1 MRVPVFILLAILVSS
16 AAADC
21 VPMTDEI
28 GRMDLRNIRLAAAD
42 GRQVDLEVRV
52 ADSGRERAAGFQH
65 VCPETA
71 DTVSILFLFPRSGT
85 PRFHMKNVY
94 MPLDIAFIGDNGE
107 INSIQTMRPYVIGA
121 RENEHKLWSPPA
133 PVVAALEVRAGLFQ
147 ELGVEANE
155 WTVTLRR

>member
-1 MRVPVFILLAILVSS
+1 MRVTVLILLAILAHG

-21 VPMTDEI
+21 VPMTEEI
-28 GRMDLRNIRLAAAD
+28 GQMDVRNVRLAAAD

-71 DTVSILFLFPRSGT
+71 DAVSILFLFSQSVT

-94 MPLDIAFIGDNGE
+94 MPLDIAFIDNTGE
-107 INSIQTMRPYVIGA
+107 ISSIQTMRPYVSGA
-121 RENEHKLWSPPA
+121 REKKLWGPPA
-133 PVVAALEVRAGLFQ
+133 PVVAALEVRAGLFRD
-147 ELGVEANE
+147 LGVEANE
-155 WTVTLRR
+155 WTLTLQH